1 MTSFDTTS
9 PLLRAFKDARKNYWA
24 RTAEGDLSYYT
35 AIRIPQATENNKLKH
50 KALEGS
56 LNQEDARRLEDAALR
71 AVRAYAAG
79 GGTLNDGLDAVMEY
93 WADPELG

>member
-1 MTSFDTTS
+1 MRGRTIGS
-9 PLLRAFKDARKNYWA
+9 

-79 GGTLNDGLDAVMEY
+79 KRG
-93 WADPELG
+93 PETKASTR

>member
-1 MTSFDTTS
+1 M
-9 PLLRAFKDARKNYWA
+9 RE
-24 RTAEGDLSYYT
+24 RTIGCGPADGDLSYYT

-56 LNQEDARRLEDAALR
+56 LNQEDARRLEDVALS

-79 GGTLNDGLDAVMEY
+79 AQRSERG
-93 WADPELG
+93 P